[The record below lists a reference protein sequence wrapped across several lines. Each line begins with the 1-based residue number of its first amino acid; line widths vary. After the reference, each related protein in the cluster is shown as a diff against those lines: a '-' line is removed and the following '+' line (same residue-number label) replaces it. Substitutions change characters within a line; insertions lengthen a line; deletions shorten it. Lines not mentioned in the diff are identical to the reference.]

1 VHRGVR
7 LDSRQPSSVARPR
20 FEKKHEVEGS
30 TQLGLPT
37 PGAPAPAGATRVL
50 PMDLKV
56 GAHERIS
63 VKRATTKEGKR

>member
-1 VHRGVR
+1 M
-7 LDSRQPSSVARPR
+7 
-20 FEKKHEVEGS
+20 
-30 TQLGLPT
+30 QLGLPT

-63 VKRATTKEGKR
+63 VKQATTKEGKR